1 MSEPKDLPGLAHFC
15 EHMLFLGTKKY
26 SAENEFTQFLTQNGG
41 SYNAYT
47 ASDHTNYYYSIK
59 TESLKPSLDRLMM
72 SLFFINIYL
81 YFKYYLDLL
90 NFSLNHCLQQVQLR
104 EKLVLL
110 ILNMK
115 KMLLMIIGV

>member
-1 MSEPKDLPGLAHFC
+1 LSEPKDLPGLAHFC

-26 SAENEFTQFLTQNGG
+26 PAENEFTQFLTQNGG

-72 SLFFINIYL
+72 SLFFLSIYI
-81 YFKYYLDLL
+81 Y
-90 NFSLNHCLQQVQLR
+90 
-104 EKLVLL
+104 
-110 ILNMK
+110 ILN
-115 KMLLMIIGV
+115 II